1 MPNASEKGQQEGL
14 AQFTLSEANG
24 FRPGMWETKPDA
36 AGSPPT
42 GVGAE
47 EREPRL
53 KRVNR
58 QQMVLRAVDVEKLIE
73 ADHVARAIWELAGR
87 LDLSG
92 FRAAIESVEG
102 EAGRPA
108 FDPRLLISL
117 WIYAYSEG
125 VSSAREIERRCEYH
139 PAYQWLTGLEAVNHH
154 TLSDFRVQHQAA
166 LDELFAP
173 VLGVLSSDGLITLE
187 RVMHDGTKVKAL
199 ASGKSFR
206 REARLRQHLEQA
218 RQRVRQMSEASPDEE
233 ASARQVKAR
242 ARAGRERLERLEL
255 ALGEMQKVQAAPR
268 RRGRTEPSERRVS
281 ETDPQA
287 RFMKQGDGGRAPS
300 HNVQLSTDAAHRVIV
315 GVSVTQSAN
324 DEGQLPGA
332 MDEVKRN
339 LGRLPQQVVVDAGYT
354 TKETILEM
362 AERQVELIG
371 PMMKAGEPS
380 RPRRGIDP
388 AFAHAAFAYDATRDA
403 YTCPAGQEL
412 THQGTR
418 RHQAGVLYHVYE
430 AAASECRACAFRA
443 QCCSGA
449 GARRIV
455 RAANVPV
462 VAAFVEKMQT
472 EAAKTIYR
480 TRAAV
485 AEFPHAWLKTKI
497 GLRQFRVR
505 GLKKVR
511 CEVLWACLAYNLQQ
525 WVRLRWRV
533 PPVAAPA

>member
-1 MPNASEKGQQEGL
+1 MPNEIEKGQQ
-14 AQFTLSEANG
+14 A
-24 FRPGMWETKPDA
+24 RWETKPDA
-36 AGSPPT
+36 AGWPPT
-42 GVGAE
+42 VDGAE
-47 EREPRL
+47 ERALRL

-58 QQMVLRAVDVEKLIE
+58 EQMVLRAVDVEKLIE
-73 ADHVARAIWELAGR
+73 ADHVARAIWKLVGR
-87 LDLSG
+87 LDLSR

-154 TLSDFRVQHQAA
+154 TLSDFRVQQQAA
-166 LDELFAP
+166 LDELFAQ

-199 ASGKSFR
+199 ASRKSFR
-206 REARLRQHLEQA
+206 RETRLRQHLEQA
-218 RQRVRQMSEASPDEE
+218 RERVRQMRETPPEEE

-242 ARAGRERLERLEL
+242 ERAARERQQRLEQ
-255 ALGEMQKVQAAPR
+255 ALEEMQKVQAAPQS
-268 RRGRTEPSERRVS
+268 RTEPSERRVS
-281 ETDPQA
+281 ETDAEA
-287 RFMKQGDGGRAPS
+287 RMMKHGDGGRSPS
-300 HNVQLSTDAAHRVIV
+300 HNVQISTDAAHRLIV

-332 MDEVKRN
+332 LDEVKRN
-339 LGRLPQQVVVDAGYT
+339 LGRLPQQAVVDAGFT
-354 TKETILEM
+354 TRETILEM
-362 AERQVELIG
+362 AERQVDLIG
-371 PMMKAGEPS
+371 ATMEAGERS
-380 RPRRGIDP
+380 QPRRGIDP
-388 AFAHAAFAYDATRDA
+388 AFARAAFVYDAERDT
-403 YTCPAGQEL
+403 YRCPAGQEL
-412 THQGTR
+412 RHQGIQR
-418 RHQAGVLYHVYE
+418 NQVGVLHHLYR
-430 AAASECRACAFRA
+430 AKAGDCRSCAFRA
-443 QCCSGA
+443 QCCGGV
-449 GARRIV
+449 GARNILRSE
-455 RAANVPV
+455 NVPV

-480 TRAAV
+480 LRAAV
-485 AEFPHAWLKTKI
+485 AEFPNAWLKAKI

-533 PPVAAPA
+533 QPVAAPA